1 MSNQERLIFCAF
13 FLSILLLGSVS
24 ATNPSLGTFQ
34 KDTEIELLQVCS
46 NGTSL
51 CDSCNIS
58 SVKYP
63 NSSILVSNVE
73 MTPRIADFNYSIH
86 KNYTSITGEYSV
98 NGFCM
103 SGGGLEVFS
112 YDFDVTVN
120 GNEAPEGSVVVLFLI
135 LFLILIGGLLSLL
148 MYNIFHL
155 IQWDFDAKDLIW
167 NISAYF
173 ILFAVYILG
182 KEYLGN
188 SFVDDFLVWVIGVGA
203 LTNVILPI
211 IAFVISYIK
220 MGLESNQ

>member
-1 MSNQERLIFCAF
+1 MRFVFCITF
-13 FLSILLLGSVS
+13 IVLLFSGGVMAS
-24 ATNPSLGTFQ
+24 TPSLGTFQ

-51 CDSCNIS
+51 CDSCNLS

-73 MTPRIADFNYSIH
+73 MTPRIADFNYSLYE
-86 KNYTSITGEYSV
+86 NYTSITGEYLV

-112 YDFDVTVN
+112 YTFDITVN
-120 GNEAPEGSVVVLFLI
+120 GKESPDGSVVVLFLI

-188 SFVDDFLVWVIGVGA
+188 SFVDEFLVWVIGVGA